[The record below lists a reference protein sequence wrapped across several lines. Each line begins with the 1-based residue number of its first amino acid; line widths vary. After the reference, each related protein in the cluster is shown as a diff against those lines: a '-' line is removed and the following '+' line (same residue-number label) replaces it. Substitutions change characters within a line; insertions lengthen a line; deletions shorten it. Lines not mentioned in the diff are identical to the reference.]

1 MWVLFVPF
9 RRCVEYFSQHYVRLS
24 QDAMTAL
31 LSRVDDIAKEK
42 LASDPKLQYMPEANV
57 TREVLQELDR

>member
-1 MWVLFVPF
+1 M
-9 RRCVEYFSQHYVRLS
+9 S
-24 QDAMTAL
+24 AL